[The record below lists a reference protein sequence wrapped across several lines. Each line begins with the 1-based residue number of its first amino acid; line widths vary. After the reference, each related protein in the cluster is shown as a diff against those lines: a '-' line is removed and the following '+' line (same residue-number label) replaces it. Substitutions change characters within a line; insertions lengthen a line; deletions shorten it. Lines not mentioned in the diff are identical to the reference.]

1 MVEGQGPDEVDS
13 TILKTSGRIARMNLQ
28 EISRRS
34 SISDATVQ
42 LRLKRT
48 KSLL

>member
-13 TILKTSGRIARMNLQ
+13 TILKNLRQDSRMNLQ